1 MANPVKV
8 VNNESFSVEWDS
20 PDFHYS
26 SETTPTLID
35 LKTSDLVK
43 KSVESALTV
52 NYSNYNHY
60 PTNKETVYITQYHDS
75 KNSERDA
82 EILDCINLNINNPT
96 FDKVLLFTENLNADD
111 IRHKIDLLKKVT
123 LINIKE
129 RISYKSVF
137 TYIYDNFS
145 EDYSKTYVLANSD
158 CYFDKTLKNIR
169 FVNFEERPSPLL
181 LALTRYENFNGKL
194 DVGKNPFVEKWSDN
208 EFNGKKSFDKKEYE
222 DLPYLEPWSSD
233 AWIFKF
239 NVLDW
244 LGGNFSK
251 ISNQLGTNLCELLF
265 VKELIDSGI
274 DCKNVGLA
282 GYIKCIH
289 KHKSLYREKNNVLKH
304 IEDHIPGIV
313 PDTSR
318 EFYRTKDNSIN
329 NCWRLISKDNWID
342 APQKEHAYSNF
353 FVRNLSDFLYKEKEE
368 YNEDLVLLQ
377 TDLIHRPKFI
387 DGFGKEVSR
396 KRKADIKKNFHTD
409 LNPKPFNFKNFPDKH
424 KYITLITQFYPE
436 ENKARFNEIVTA
448 IQYNINNP
456 YIDEIILLIQYNKS
470 DTGSINSF
478 KSLFYNTDKVNFII
492 DEKRLTYSQ
501 AITYAKI
508 HNNQDS
514 LYFII
519 NNDCFFDERI
529 KIVKKINMLDG
540 KRLLCFT
547 RKDMNK
553 NGIITHA
560 IEPKVGNPIT
570 KYQFN
575 TEFETDFQT
584 KLEEKDTIDI
594 ASQDAW
600 GLSLNYDPDF
610 DFDIALGTFNCEAEF
625 TILNHMAG
633 FTLSN
638 LIKYCPCIHLHNTNL
653 RKESAVDN
661 NYFNPLYKTDI
672 TIDNYIN
679 GTWRRRV
686 PENYIDKNS
695 VYQEYSD
702 FLVLDFKKLL

>member
-1 MANPVKV
+1 MANHVRV
-8 VNNESFSVEWDS
+8 VNNNSSSVEWYS
-20 PDFHYS
+20 PKFVYS
-26 SETTPTLID
+26 NETTPKLID
-35 LKTSDLVK
+35 LNISNLVK
-43 KSVESALTV
+43 KSVESALPV

-96 FDKVLLFTENLNADD
+96 FDKVLLFTENLNTDD

-244 LGGNFSK
+244 LGGDFSK

-265 VKELIDSGI
+265 IKELINSGI

-304 IEDHIPGIV
+304 IEDYIPGIV
-313 PDTSR
+313 PDTSKG
-318 EFYRTKDNSIN
+318 FYRTKDNSIN
-329 NCWRLISKDNWID
+329 NCWRLISKDNWLD
-342 APQKEHAYSNF
+342 APEKEHAYSDF
-353 FVRNLSDFLYKEKEE
+353 LVRNFSEYLYVKPYEYKE
-368 YNEDLVLLQ
+368 DLMLKFL
-377 TDLIHRPKFI
+377 TGESKTRP
-387 DGFGKEVSR
+387 SQN
-396 KRKADIKKNFHTD
+396 IKKNFHTD
-409 LNPKPFNFKNFPDKH
+409 LNCKPFNSKDYDDKF

-436 ENKARFNEIVTA
+436 ENKNRLNEIVRS

-456 YIDEIILLIQYNKS
+456 EISEIILLVEASADQELQKYKS
-470 DTGSINSF
+470 M
-478 KSLFYNTDKVNFII
+478 FYNYDKVNFVL
-492 DEKRLTYSQ
+492 DSKRLSYKQ

-508 HNNQDS
+508 HNNPES
-514 LYFII
+514 IYLLS
-519 NNDCFFDERI
+519 NNDCFFTKDISLI
-529 KIVKKINMLDG
+529 KKVDMVNG
-540 KRLLCFT
+540 KRMLCFT
-547 RKDMNK
+547 RKDLN
-553 NGIITHA
+553 NNNVVIPALQTS
-560 IEPKVGNPIT
+560 VSNPGY
-570 KYQFN
+570 KFS
-575 TEFETDFQT
+575 TEFEINASKKFVEQ
-584 KLEEKDTIDI
+584 KFLDI

-600 GLSLNYDPDF
+600 AFSLDYSPSF
-610 DFDIALGTFNCEAEF
+610 DCDIPLGTFNCEAEF
-625 TILNHMAG
+625 TINNYMNEVEL
-633 FTLSN
+633 FN
-638 LIKYCPCIHLHNTNL
+638 LIKYCSCIHIHNTNL
-653 RKESAVDN
+653 RRSSAIDDHPF
-661 NYFNPLYKTDI
+661 FNPIFKTEV
-672 TIDNYIN
+672 TIQNYIN
-679 GTWRRRV
+679 GTPRKRI
-686 PENYIDKNS
+686 PENYIDKDS

-702 FLVLDFKKLL
+702 YLVLDFKQLL

>member
-1 MANPVKV
+1 MKAASKID
-8 VNNESFSVEWDS
+8 ESIS
-20 PDFHYS
+20 
-26 SETTPTLID
+26 
-35 LKTSDLVK
+35 KLVK
-43 KSVESALTV
+43 HGVNSAIHTDL
-52 NYSNYNHY
+52 SNFDIPNC
-60 PTNKETVYITQYHDS
+60 NKNIILITQYHKSLNKD
-75 KNSERDA
+75 RDL
-82 EILDCINLNINNPT
+82 EIIESINNNIKNPLINEI
-96 FDKVLLFTENLNADD
+96 FLFTEN
-111 IRHKIDLLKKVT
+111 VSEE
-123 LINIKE
+123 NIKKIFVDFNKIKVIPKE
-129 RISYKSVF
+129 PRLNYKMVF
-137 TYIYDNFS
+137 NFIKNNYYNNNNNIY
-145 EDYSKTYVLANSD
+145 LLCNSD
-158 CYFDKTLKNIR
+158 CYFDESLKTLKYI
-169 FVNFEERPSPLL
+169 NFQERPSPLFL
-181 LALTRYENFNGKL
+181 TMTRYEHTNGKL
-194 DVGKNPFVEKWSDN
+194 DVGKNPFVESWSEEDFKNKKITN
-208 EFNGKKSFDKKEYE
+208 EEYAQ
-222 DLPYLEPWSSD
+222 LPYLEPWSSD
-233 AWIFKF
+233 AWAFKF
-239 NVLDW
+239 NSIKLIEDKLDD
-244 LGGNFSK
+244 FS
-251 ISNQLGTNLCELLF
+251 QHLGTNLCEILL
-265 VKELIDSGI
+265 VDKLIKLGVE
-274 DCKNVGLA
+274 CKNIGLA
-282 GYIKCIH
+282 GYVKCIH
-289 KHKSLYREKNNVLKH
+289 NHKSLYREKHNIKNF
-304 IEDHIPGIV
+304 IENKIPGFV
-313 PDTSR
+313 PDPSR
-318 EFYRTKDNSIN
+318 GVIRTKDNSIN
-329 NCWRLISKDNWID
+329 NCWRLISKHNWLD
-342 APQKEHAYSNF
+342 EPRKEHRYSNF
-353 FVRNLSDFLYKEKEE
+353 FLRNIFDFLYKKKEK
-368 YNEDLVLLQ
+368 YKEDLVALQ
-377 TDLIHRPKFI
+377 VDPIHRPKFK
-387 DGFGKEVSR
+387 DGFGKIVAS
-396 KRKADIKKNFHTD
+396 KRRADLKKNFHTD
-409 LNPKPFNFKNFPDKH
+409 LNSKPFNFKNFPDKH

-456 YIDEIILLIQYNKS
+456 YIDEIILLVQYDKS
-470 DTGSINSF
+470 DIESINSF
-478 KSLFYNTDKVNFII
+478 KSLFYNTDKVNFVI

-575 TEFETDFQT
+575 TEFEIDFQT

-600 GLSLNYDPDF
+600 GFSLNYDPDF

-695 VYQEYSD
+695 VYQEYTD